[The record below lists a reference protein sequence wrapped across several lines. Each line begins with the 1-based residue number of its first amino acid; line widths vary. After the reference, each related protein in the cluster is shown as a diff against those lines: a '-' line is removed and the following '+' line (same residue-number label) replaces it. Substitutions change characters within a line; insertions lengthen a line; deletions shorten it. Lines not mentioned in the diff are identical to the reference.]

1 MIFVD
6 TNIPMYLVGGDH
18 PNKRSVIALLSD
30 LAAAGEEFV
39 TDAEVYQEILHRYRS
54 LQRLEAVDD
63 AFRALDN
70 LVSDTFS
77 FGREEVV
84 EARELLDMVTGL
96 SARDAIHI
104 AVMRRA
110 GVSRIL
116 SFDRGFDA
124 FPEVERVS

>member
-96 SARDAIHI
+96 SARDALHLAI
-104 AVMRRA
+104 MRRA
-110 GVSRIL
+110 GVGRIL